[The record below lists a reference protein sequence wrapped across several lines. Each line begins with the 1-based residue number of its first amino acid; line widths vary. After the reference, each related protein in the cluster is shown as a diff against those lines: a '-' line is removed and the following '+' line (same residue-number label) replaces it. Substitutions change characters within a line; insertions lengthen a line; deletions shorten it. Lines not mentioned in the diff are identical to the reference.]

1 MVQYNSDK
9 IVTESPEIPHSLIE
23 RDPYMRGDLPT
34 LGLALLDLV
43 SAGKRRHRSSRK
55 VQLAATGTSPLAA
68 IFRDPLAIWVCRS
81 LPPSWRRSLP
91 PSGRCLPRLGG
102 HSSPSSDRHN
112 MPRLAR
118 HNAPPPLCAA
128 VPLEGLTSSPN
139 ACLEEELQATKS
151 MRTPE
156 LSSRTED
163 LFEIEDVQLAIG
175 SCKIDP
181 ESASGSEKHG
191 HPFLRRSSLGR
202 TMRQARERVTTYKKM
217 PLHVKLRRP

>member
-23 RDPYMRGDLPT
+23 RYPCMRGDLPT

-43 SAGKRRHRSSRK
+43 SAGKRHHRSSRK
-55 VQLAATGTSPLAA
+55 VQLAATDTSSSAA

-112 MPRLAR
+112 MSRLAR

-128 VPLEGLTSSPN
+128 VPPEDLTSSPN
-139 ACLEEELQATKS
+139 ACLEEELQATSSYRISLGPTASAKPVLSKDRDRDTSQRRKS
-151 MRTPE
+151 MRSPK
-156 LSSRTED
+156 LSSHAED

-181 ESASGSEKHG
+181 ESASGSEKPG
-191 HPFLRRSSLGR
+191 HPFLRR
-202 TMRQARERVTTYKKM
+202 
-217 PLHVKLRRP
+217 